1 MYNARMRLIV
11 FATLLMGCAQPAA
24 RPTPTPKQEEA
35 PPPPAPASAPAVTV
49 DSVAGLT
56 ADTEVNEAA
65 LRRLF
70 AGYQVTAATR
80 QSEGQEV
87 TVYELRRDGALSVV
101 VEPTS
106 EGKVYRVGIV
116 DPDATTPVGIR
127 VGAGYADLEKAL
139 PEHECFR
146 LVEERADSVACYG
159 AEASSIGYVLGGAG
173 IEGFRGPP
181 GTVPK
186 PAVLRKATITEI
198 LWLPESQ

>member
-1 MYNARMRLIV
+1 MYNRGMRLIV
-11 FATLLMGCAQPAA
+11 LAALLWGCAKPAPA
-24 RPTPTPKQEEA
+24 PAPTPKQEA
-35 PPPPAPASAPAVTV
+35 PPPPPQAVAPVVTV
-49 DSVAGLT
+49 DAVAGLT
-56 ADTEVNEAA
+56 ANTEVSEAA
-65 LRRLF
+65 LAELF
-70 AGYQVTAATR
+70 AGYEVKASTR

-87 TVYELRRDGALSVV
+87 PVWELRRNGALSVV

-106 EGKVYRVGIV
+106 EGKVYRVGIL
-116 DPDATTPVGIR
+116 DAQATTPAGIG

-159 AEASSIGYVLGGAG
+159 ADSSTIGYVLGGAD

-186 PAVLRKATITEI
+186 PAVLRRATITEI